1 MEMAMVHLAKPE
13 INEPINEYKVYK
25 RRYLM
30 AAFFAFSTV

>member
-13 INEPINEYKVYK
+13 INDHTNDYKVYK